1 MSNITDVSDKNNIVD
16 GYNEFELLNIHCPGT
31 TSIEPKE
38 VESNSSNNDYNLSI
52 EKPRPNNYQIIN
64 IESNDN
70 DDLQLSED
78 ESAGEGSQQHNSSE
92 KEYKTNSNP
101 NDDHNDSIQ
110 SIDENE
116 AAIEQRKPNL
126 FIKIEEDQSVSN
138 HSQNHQHMLV
148 KEESEDV
155 DETPIIKAE
164 PLVSKNQHQKPVENR
179 FKKLDEEISK
189 MSYFKDIEYLTA
201 SPKEESTFFKNRFS
215 KINSDEINIQ
225 ENSDTE
231 ERVFDLSLKD
241 SYGSTLSKE
250 LLSAI
255 RHNAKKEQEENQSDE
270 LESFK
275 NAHNRII
282 NEEIKLTSSRR
293 HNKSSCENSFDSSKP
308 QSGRKLTKN
317 QDSVYTFRKNTL
329 SISIEDKQNLSIS
342 MEEEVNTKNLTKEEE
357 IMYWKNQ
364 TAKLFEDESSI
375 KGAIKDYGTL
385 ISDDLLTYSLTN
397 TLKTVES
404 LEDRLSMF
412 SRKPKIFENNKAS
425 EEKEYN
431 YKHHSFE
438 SSQKFSSLNADS
450 HNGNIFDFIKLIHPL
465 IDSMKKEVPIKPKKK
480 DYKNKTLKVHRKSL
494 IKPFGLISELKS
506 EINSIINSNDSK
518 KKAKANNVLLL
529 LNNLQASLL
538 EYNKSE

>member
-1 MSNITDVSDKNNIVD
+1 M
-16 GYNEFELLNIHCPGT
+16 NIHCPGT
-31 TSIEPKE
+31 KDQVPKD
-38 VESNSSNNDYNLSI
+38 VDSNSSKNEDYISN
-52 EKPRPNNYQIIN
+52 EKPGPNNYQIIN

-70 DDLQLSED
+70 DDLELSAD
-78 ESAGEGSQQHNSSE
+78 ESAEEDSQPRSSSE

-110 SIDENE
+110 SIDEKE

-126 FIKIEEDQSVSN
+126 FIKIEEDQSASN
-138 HSQNHQHMLV
+138 NSQQNKHETVQQDT
-148 KEESEDV
+148 EEV
-155 DETPIIKAE
+155 NQVPTIKAE
-164 PLVSKNQHQKPVENR
+164 PLVAKQEPQKPVENR

-189 MSYFKDIEYLTA
+189 MAYFKDIEYLTA

-231 ERVFDLSLKD
+231 EQIFDLSPKD

-255 RHNAKKEQEENQSDE
+255 RHNAKKEQEETQSDE

-308 QSGRKLTKN
+308 QSGRKLINKN
-317 QDSVYTFRKNTL
+317 QDSVYTFRKNIL

-375 KGAIKDYGTL
+375 KGAIKEYGTL
-385 ISDDLLTYSLTN
+385 ISEDLLTYSLTN

-412 SRKPKIFENNKAS
+412 SRKPKIFEDNKAS
-425 EEKEYN
+425 EEKDYN

-450 HNGNIFDFIKLIHPL
+450 QNGNILF
-465 IDSMKKEVPIKPKKK
+465 
-480 DYKNKTLKVHRKSL
+480 
-494 IKPFGLISELKS
+494 
-506 EINSIINSNDSK
+506 
-518 KKAKANNVLLL
+518 
-529 LNNLQASLL
+529 
-538 EYNKSE
+538 